1 MSPHETCARG
11 EKLSPRAAADYAND
25 PSPGVRGR
33 HTLPTSLWRARNGR
47 LSQPEKKGRSPN
59 LRKKGFVSGSPH
71 PEGWARHSTTLKRGV
86 SQRSPARGGC
96 QWQVPLPESVAVWPA
111 TGMNCHAY
119 VPSPRVSLST
129 PYTLQFPRGGT
140 FAVVDH

>member
-1 MSPHETCARG
+1 MFGYH
-11 EKLSPRAAADYAND
+11 
-25 PSPGVRGR
+25 GR
-33 HTLPTSLWRARNGR
+33 YLRIDLISGTHTW
-47 LSQPEKKGRSPN
+47 
-59 LRKKGFVSGSPH
+59 
-71 PEGWARHSTTLKRGV
+71 
-86 SQRSPARGGC
+86 
-96 QWQVPLPESVAVWPA
+96 VPLPESVAVWPA